1 VSSLS
6 IVFSTT
12 SRSSYNNIPMTL
24 IRQIIKIFRLLGMG
38 RAVRMKRRHEQA
50 LPYIRGY
57 AAFTCW
63 QILMN
68 QGLLDKLRE
77 AGQIDLN
84 QYAQAENCQPQILH
98 AVVEYLQGIGLLEYS
113 GSIVRLS
120 RAGSDLLAEPRGMF
134 ELLWAYEPCF
144 TNLPALLAGEKKY
157 GRDLSR
163 RITFVGLGSG
173 RLCEQLPYPVMRSMV
188 LEHRCR
194 MVLDLGCG
202 DLAFL
207 SGLCRQDKNI
217 RCHGIDLSEEMISYN
232 LARLKKNNYHGRLTT
247 QSADMFHLPPLPD
260 DLPTVDCITACDTF
274 HEYLDDEDRLFTLLG
289 ELRNRFPGVLL
300 VVGEFCLQ
308 EAAWL
313 RRHKTASL
321 EHHLFHQLSGQQ
333 IGTAGQWRDIFRRAG
348 LRIID
353 EQVFDMIGH
362 GYFALR

>member
-1 VSSLS
+1 
-6 IVFSTT
+6 
-12 SRSSYNNIPMTL
+12 MTA
-24 IRQIIKIFRLLGMG
+24 IKQILKIFRLLGAG
-38 RAVRMKRRHEQA
+38 RAVRMKRRHERA
-50 LPYIRGY
+50 LPCIRGY
-57 AAFTCW
+57 AAFSCW
-63 QILMN
+63 QNLMN
-68 QGLLDKLRE
+68 RGLLDKLQE
-77 AGQIDLN
+77 EGQIDLTP
-84 QYAQAENCQPQILH
+84 YAQADNCQPQILH
-98 AVVEYLQGIGLLEYS
+98 AVVEYLQGIGFLECS
-113 GSIVRLS
+113 GTMVRLS
-120 RAGSDLLAEPRGMF
+120 RAGADLLAEPRGMF

-194 MVLDLGCG
+194 TVLDLGCG
-202 DLAFL
+202 DLALL
-207 SGLCRQDKNI
+207 SGLCQMDKQI
-217 RCHGIDLSEEMISYN
+217 RCHGIDLSEEMIRYN
-232 LARLKKNNYHGRLTT
+232 LDRLKKNNYNGRLTT
-247 QSADMFHLPPLPD
+247 QQADMFHLPPLPQ
-260 DLPTVDCITACDTF
+260 DLPIVDCITACDTF
-274 HEYLDDEDRLFTLLG
+274 HEYLDDENRLIKLLG
-289 ELRNRFPGVLL
+289 DLRSQFPGILF

-308 EAAWL
+308 NPAWL

-333 IGTAGQWRDIFRRAG
+333 IGTAQQWRGIFSRTG